1 MTLLSFELNML
12 LKWWDWHDSETGKLS
27 STYSKMLRQCL
38 DSRWLLEN
46 EECIT
51 QRRYDHDITF
61 TCNHS
66 YMRHQCMLLVRVCVV
81 IVATCPYCWP
91 PLNLEM
97 QSCSHLIYTASFTR
111 TLPQTLLSWN
121 ISTHVLMNQWWSHTI
136 FKITTLNMS
145 RRQFFAGNITE
156 NL

>member
-1 MTLLSFELNML
+1 MKNV
-12 LKWWDWHDSETGKLS
+12 
-27 STYSKMLRQCL
+27 
-38 DSRWLLEN
+38 
-46 EECIT
+46 T
-51 QRRYDHDITF
+51 QRRYDRDIIF

-121 ISTHVLMNQWWSHTI
+121 ISTHVLMNQWLSHTI
-136 FKITTLNMS
+136 SKITTLNMS
-145 RRQFFAGNITE
+145 RRQFFAGNTTE
-156 NL
+156 NLKKKSHNSNRHLSGLDINNKKERFICVPCTSTMVSKQ